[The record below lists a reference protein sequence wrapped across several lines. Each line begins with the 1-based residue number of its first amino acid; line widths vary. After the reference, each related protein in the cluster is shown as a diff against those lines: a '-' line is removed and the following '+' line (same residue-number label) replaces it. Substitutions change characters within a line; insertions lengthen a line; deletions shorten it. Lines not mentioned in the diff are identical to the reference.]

1 MAGNVG
7 TWFRMVREKARA
19 GHPQAES
26 TDADD
31 QGRMHS

>member
-7 TWFRMVREKARA
+7 TWLRMKREKARA
-19 GHPQAES
+19 AHPQAES
-26 TDADD
+26 TKADD